1 MNMQTSPNDISNK
14 ELLKEFRAFSKQV
27 IDRFDGVDARL
38 DGVDAR
44 LDGVDARFDK
54 VDARFDGIDKQFVGV
69 NARLGALETSNQ
81 EILEVTNSYANVV
94 DERLGRL
101 EREQTRMSATMV
113 TKDYL
118 DDKLANLR
126 SDIYINTAKQI
137 EKAIG

>member
-27 IDRFDGVDARL
+27 IERFDGVDARL

-44 LDGVDARFDK
+44 
-54 VDARFDGIDKQFVGV
+54 FDGIDKQFIGV
-69 NARLGALETSNQ
+69 NARLGSLETSNQ